1 MMKSPCSRHR
11 RRMMLL
17 TTGLFTC
24 FYVCLRLV
32 TRDNQQSSNNN
43 SLGTMNKTGK
53 NKFMGLYFKKL
64 LNLIMAWFLIKDENQ
79 KDELLNKHDFVF
91 GLNSRQCFKVT
102 VNVLI
107 VVHSDPRNVEKR
119 AVIRN
124 TWGSVSKFRN
134 SSVACVFMMGQRNDI
149 QRELVQESRLFGDI
163 VQGNFEDSYDNLT
176 YKHVMALHWVIAQ
189 CHGVRTIVK
198 LDDDVF
204 LDIFKLVDFSVTTGH
219 YHNSLYCNIL
229 QNGRPYRRE
238 GKWIT
243 SREDYPF
250 EFYPSYC
257 EGMAYIFS
265 VDEAKRLVK
274 ASENTR
280 FYWID
285 DVYVTGILA
294 HKAGIGRTQLAGTHR
309 SLRADLLDN
318 EYETTVND
326 VLFFHDFKTSAS
338 LWDKIRSQCCSF

>member
-1 MMKSPCSRHR
+1 
-11 RRMMLL
+11 
-17 TTGLFTC
+17 
-24 FYVCLRLV
+24 
-32 TRDNQQSSNNN
+32 
-43 SLGTMNKTGK
+43 
-53 NKFMGLYFKKL
+53 
-64 LNLIMAWFLIKDENQ
+64 MAWFLIKDENQ
-79 KDELLNKHDFVF
+79 KDELLNKHRFVF
-91 GLNSRQCFKVT
+91 GLNSRQCYNVT
-102 VNVLI
+102 INVLI

-134 SSVACVFMMGQRNDI
+134 TSVACVFMMGQRNAI
-149 QRELVQESRLFGDI
+149 QPEIVQESRLFGDI

-176 YKHVMALHWVIAQ
+176 YKHVMALHWVITQ
-189 CHGVRTIVK
+189 CHDVRTIVK

-204 LDIFKLVDFSVTTGH
+204 VNIFKVVDFSLTTGH

-250 EFYPSYC
+250 EFYPNYC
-257 EGMAYIFS
+257 EGMAYILS
-265 VDEAKRLVK
+265 VDEARRLIK

-294 HKAGIGRTQLAGTHR
+294 HKAGIGYTQFKEFHASVR
-309 SLRADLLDN
+309 SSLVKSSSEGLKINAMFYHDLQKWTLLWQMCLT
-318 EYETTVND
+318 ETLT
-326 VLFFHDFKTSAS
+326 FM
-338 LWDKIRSQCCSF
+338 R